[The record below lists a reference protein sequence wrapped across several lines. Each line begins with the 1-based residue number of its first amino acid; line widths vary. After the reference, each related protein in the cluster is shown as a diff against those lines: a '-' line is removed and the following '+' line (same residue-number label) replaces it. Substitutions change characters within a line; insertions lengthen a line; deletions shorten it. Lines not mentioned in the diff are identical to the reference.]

1 MGVSN
6 EDVRNLIRLFDQST
20 WQEMH
25 VEVAGLKLAVSK
37 TGAATG
43 FAAPTRLE
51 PPPVVVAKLV
61 AVPLDT
67 WATIKAPNLGT
78 FWRRPQPGA
87 PLFIKIGDTVEPVT
101 TVCLLEV
108 MKLFTQ
114 VKAGIKSRIARAM
127 AQDGDMVEYEAPL
140 FVIEPA

>member
-1 MGVSN
+1 M
-6 EDVRNLIRLFDQST
+6 
-20 WQEMH
+20 
-25 VEVAGLKLAVSK
+25 
-37 TGAATG
+37 
-43 FAAPTRLE
+43 E